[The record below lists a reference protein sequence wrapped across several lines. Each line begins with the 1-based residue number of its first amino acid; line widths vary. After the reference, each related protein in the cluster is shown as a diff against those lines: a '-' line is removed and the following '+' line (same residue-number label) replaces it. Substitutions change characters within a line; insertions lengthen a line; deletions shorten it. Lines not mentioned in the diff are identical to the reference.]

1 MKDLMVNESVKIKK
15 STKIQLKNE
24 AAKRGI
30 SKSEYERMKLE
41 SPLQPREMQ
50 KRERIRERQ
59 LIIDHDNKIMDYI
72 KYKNLDEKVNMLL
85 QSLLLYSDFV
95 KDSF

>member
-15 STKIQLKNE
+15 TTKIQLENE

-59 LIIDHDNKIMDYI
+59 L
-72 KYKNLDEKVNMLL
+72 LDEKVNMLL

-95 KDSF
+95 EDSF

>member
-1 MKDLMVNESVKIKK
+1 MKDHMVNESVKIKK
-15 STKIQLKNE
+15 STKIQLENE

-59 LIIDHDNKIMDYI
+59 LIIDHDNRIMDYI
-72 KYKNLDEKVNMLL
+72 KYKNLDEEVSMLL
-85 QSLLLYSDFV
+85 QSLLLYPDFV
-95 KDSF
+95 EDSF